1 MLKIIE
7 NDFMAGSVVYSI
19 TKLLIGMLFSVA
31 SPKSV
36 RAQGGTFTFEDFVQY
51 SSSLGCLCGSDA
63 SNLLI
68 GASFTLA
75 AL

>member
-1 MLKIIE
+1 
-7 NDFMAGSVVYSI
+7 MAGSVVYSI

-51 SSSLGCLCGSDA
+51 F
-63 SNLLI
+63 I
-68 GASFTLA
+68 FTGMPVWIRRLKPVDWSVIHPCC
-75 AL
+75 ALTM